1 MQMQYVLDKIQKEY
15 GFSDYQMKLL
25 RFSFTGILYDVSK
38 TLIFGIYFCVIGK
51 LPEFLFALVPLVLLR
66 IRSGGI
72 HFKKYWTCFLFSFL
86 YLCLV
91 IHVLPGLVSVH
102 PLAVYPVLLVCAVA
116 DYLVGPNTLKEKVVI
131 QDAVLKDEQSGLI
144 RKAKIECFQV
154 VLIVAILCFLFPG
167 NRYLIVSFWTVV
179 LHAVQ
184 LVITKIMREV
194 RYHEELA

>member
-1 MQMQYVLDKIQKEY
+1 MQHILDKLQKEY
-15 GFSDYQMKLL
+15 GFSDYQIKLL

-38 TLIFGIYFCVIGK
+38 TLIFLVYFTMIGK

-66 IRSGGI
+66 TRSGGV
-72 HFKKYWTCFLFSFL
+72 HFRKYWTCFLFSFL

-91 IHVLPGLVSVH
+91 IHVLPGTISVH

-116 DYLVGPNTLKEKVVI
+116 DYLVGPNSLKEKVVA
-131 QDAVLKDEQSGLI
+131 QDVLLKDEQKKRI
-144 RKAKIECFQV
+144 KKAKIECFQV

-179 LHAVQ
+179 VHAVQ

-194 RYHEELA
+194 RFHEELA